1 MEDAMIDW
9 FVLLVPLA
17 VLPVFLIF
25 GFVGCVLDTEGIPAA
40 PGFTYP
46 AGLPVPIGSVLKL
59 KVKMEVTGEDGDSK
73 SEQQNRSPEGII
85 IKPTGETI
93 EFPSIDLEEIDAE
106 EEGTASCTV
115 TLTISG
121 NPDTTLPPLSASHN
135 NPTADFTLSVTG
147 FGNKAG
153 DFTLT

>member
-9 FVLLVPLA
+9 FVMLVPFA
-17 VLPVFLIF
+17 VLPVVLIF
-25 GFVGCVLDTEGIPAA
+25 GFVGCALDTEGIPAA
-40 PGFTYP
+40 PGLTYP
-46 AGLPVPIGSVLKL
+46 PSLPVPIGSVLTIA
-59 KVKMEVTGEDGDSK
+59 VSMTVTGEDGDSK
-73 SEQQNRSPEGII
+73 SAQASRSVME

-93 EFPSIDLEEIDAE
+93 EFPSIELDAIDAE
-106 EEGTASCTV
+106 EEGSATCTV

-121 NPDTTLPPLSASHN
+121 NPDTTFSLPTATHT

-147 FGNKAG
+147 LGNKLA